1 MRILLP
7 FSVLF
12 ALGLA
17 VSPAQDKEKPDK
29 KDQEEEQEEK
39 SKDVSQERSITL
51 DGKKIDYTVT
61 AAKLQLKTGDGKP
74 RADIFHISY
83 IRTGVDKP
91 QDRPVMFAFNGGP
104 GSSSVWLHLGALGPR
119 LVPTS
124 PDGTKPLAPPHRLID
139 NPHSILDVADLV
151 FIDPVS
157 TGYSRVEGDAKPSE
171 FHGLTQDIESVGDF
185 IRRWVT
191 ENDRWG
197 SPKYLLG
204 ESYGGIRAAGLSDHL
219 QSRYGMSLNGVVML
233 SSLLDFRTLRGAD
246 GDGLV
251 NIVYLPAF
259 AAVAHHHGK
268 VKGDLAKLLKDS
280 RDYAH
285 GEYATLLLRGNE
297 VDETTRQKAAIQLS
311 KMTGISTLIWL
322 ETDLRLPSSR
332 FRKELLRAE
341 GKVLGRFD
349 ARVAW
354 AARSK
359 DSDYASYDPSYAVAY
374 GAFSTAMLDY
384 LSADLGWE
392 EDNPYEILTG
402 KVRPW
407 KWGRE
412 NSIVNLTSR
421 ISNAMVENPKLKVLV
436 MCGHTDLATPPTGIE
451 HSFRQMLSLP
461 AEQRSN
467 VEFTYYDAGHMFYL
481 NEPDLAKMRKD
492 LVKFLAP
499 TK

>member
-1 MRILLP
+1 MTTRPLAAIPPSL
-7 FSVLF
+7 SCTTAADYALF
-12 ALGLA
+12 IMNR
-17 VSPAQDKEKPDK
+17 VSGDGEGV
-29 KDQEEEQEEK
+29 EQAWLIQL
-39 SKDVSQERSITL
+39 QERLKEQQVDL
-51 DGKKIDYTVT
+51 DEI
-61 AAKLQLKTGDGKP
+61 L
-74 RADIFHISY
+74 RY
-83 IRTGVDKP
+83 I
-91 QDRPVMFAFNGGP
+91 
-104 GSSSVWLHLGALGPR
+104 
-119 LVPTS
+119 
-124 PDGTKPLAPPHRLID
+124 
-139 NPHSILDVADLV
+139 
-151 FIDPVS
+151 
-157 TGYSRVEGDAKPSE
+157 
-171 FHGLTQDIESVGDF
+171 
-185 IRRWVT
+185 
-191 ENDRWG
+191 
-197 SPKYLLG
+197 
-204 ESYGGIRAAGLSDHL
+204 
-219 QSRYGMSLNGVVML
+219 
-233 SSLLDFRTLRGAD
+233 
-246 GDGLV
+246 
-251 NIVYLPAF
+251 
-259 AAVAHHHGK
+259 
-268 VKGDLAKLLKDS
+268 
-280 RDYAH
+280 
-285 GEYATLLLRGNE
+285 

-481 NEPDLAKMRKD
+481 NEPGLAKMRKD